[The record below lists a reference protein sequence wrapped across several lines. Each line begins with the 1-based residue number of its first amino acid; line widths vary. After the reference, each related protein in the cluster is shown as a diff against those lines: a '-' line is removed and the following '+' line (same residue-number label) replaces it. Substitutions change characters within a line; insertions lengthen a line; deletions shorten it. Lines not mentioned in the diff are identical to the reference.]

1 MLLKCA
7 KCGAALEKDWPVCR
21 SCFEPVKRE
30 GFLTRLARFFSGGGA
45 SSTGSRVLY
54 TTRQETFKIRDAATG
69 ELREYHSIDEVPE
82 EFREQL
88 RKARE
93 QAQTDGTTLTSQS
106 ITVTDASGK
115 VHTYHSIEE
124 LPPELRELYQKA
136 LRQK

>member
-1 MLLKCA
+1 MSTRGRCSRIT
-7 KCGAALEKDWPVCR
+7 AATLRRFSQVF
-21 SCFEPVKRE
+21 S
-30 GFLTRLARFFSGGGA
+30 TRPSGISRA
-45 SSTGSRVLY
+45 S
-54 TTRQETFKIRDAATG
+54 RQETFKIRDAATG